1 MSKYTTEVR
10 FICETAAGLTE
21 SVGYNSINDII
32 TQAIPIVFNFDFPIF
47 DETYRNVLLRKILKH
62 YYTRQIGEETVGLWK
77 LRMDTRLNEIM
88 PYYNQL
94 YKSELL
100 EFNPLYDV
108 DYTRTH
114 EGKGTNNRTESSTK
128 NIEEEHETTIAEEG
142 SKNETDNRNITSNNT
157 VTSTNEIVG
166 TNSTEESGNS
176 LDKYSDTPQGN
187 LDNVVNGSYLTNA
200 RDIDNER
207 NINGESSETSTGSG
221 ANNYT
226 ETNAN
231 TLNGTNTREVAEGG
245 TKGITESG
253 NINGSVNSTEEYL
266 EKVSGKMGGAN
277 YSEMLMKY
285 RKTFLN
291 IDMMVINELED
302 LFFGLW

>member
-10 FICETAAGLTE
+10 FICETAAGLSE
-21 SVGYNSINDII
+21 SMGYNSVNDII
-32 TQAIPIVFNFDFPIF
+32 TQAIPKVFNFDFPIF
-47 DETYRNVLLRKILKH
+47 DEAYRNVLLKKILKH
-62 YYTRQIGEETVGLWK
+62 YYTREIGLETVGLWK
-77 LRMDTRLNEIM
+77 LHMDTRLNEIM

-114 EGKGTNNRTESSTK
+114 EGSGTNNRTESSTK
-128 NIEEEHETTIAEEG
+128 NIGEEHKTTIKESG
-142 SKNETDNRNITSNNT
+142 SKTEIDNRNITSKNIVNGENTITGNNK
-157 VTSTNEIVG
+157 TS
-166 TNSTEESGNS
+166 ESSNS
-176 LDKYSDTPQGN
+176 LDKYSDTPQGT
-187 LDNVVNGSYLTNA
+187 LDNVINGTYLTNA
-200 RDIDNER
+200 RDIDSER
-207 NINGESSETSTGSG
+207 NINENRGEKSKGSGTNNYSET
-221 ANNYT
+221 NK
-226 ETNAN
+226 N
-231 TLNGTNTREVAEGG
+231 TLNYTSKRNIEEGG

-253 NINGSVNSTEEYL
+253 NVNGSVNSTEEYL
-266 EKVSGKMGGAN
+266 EKVSGKMGGTN

>member
-10 FICETAAGLTE
+10 FICETAAGLSE
-21 SVGYNSINDII
+21 NAGYNSVNDII
-32 TQAIPIVFNFDFPIF
+32 TQAIPKVFNFDFPIF
-47 DETYRNVLLRKILKH
+47 DETYRNVLLKKILKH
-62 YYTRQIGEETVGLWK
+62 YYTREIGLETVGLWK
-77 LRMDTRLNEIM
+77 LKMDTRLNEIM

-166 TNSTEESGNS
+166 TNSTKESGNS

-187 LDNVVNGSYLTNA
+187 LDNVVNGTYLTNA

-207 NINGESSETSTGSG
+207 NINGESSETSTGGG

-231 TLNGTNTREVAEGG
+231 TLNGTNTREIAEGG
-245 TKGITESG
+245 TKGITERG
-253 NINGSVNSTEEYL
+253 NVNGSVNSTEEYL
-266 EKVSGKMGGAN
+266 EKVSGKMGGTN

-285 RKTFLN
+285 RNTFLN

>member
-10 FICETAAGLTE
+10 YICETASGLSE
-21 SVGYNSINDII
+21 SAGYNSVNDII
-32 TQAIPIVFNFDFPIF
+32 TQAIPNVFNFDFPIF
-47 DETYRNVLLRKILKH
+47 DEAYRNVLLKKILKH
-62 YYTRQIGEETVGLWK
+62 YYTREIGEETVGLWK

-108 DYTRTH
+108 DFTRTH
-114 EGKGTNNRTESSTK
+114 EGSGTNDRVETRNKTIDDEST
-128 NIEEEHETTIAEEG
+128 
-142 SKNETDNRNITSNNT
+142 KNETDNRNIESENT
-157 VTSTNEIVG
+157 VTSNSEISS
-166 TNSTEESGNS
+166 TNSSNESGNS

-187 LDNVVNGSYLTNA
+187 LDNVVNGAYLTNA
-200 RDIDNER
+200 RDIDSER
-207 NINGESSETSTGSG
+207 SASGES
-221 ANNYT
+221 N
-226 ETNAN
+226 ETNTGNGTSNYNETN
-231 TLNGTNTREVAEGG
+231 TNVLNGNSTRD
-245 TKGITESG
+245 ITVTE
-253 NINGSVNSTEEYL
+253 NNGDTVNSTEEYL
-266 EKVSGKMGGAN
+266 EKVSGKMGGSN

-291 IDMMVINELED
+291 IDMEIINNLED